1 MLVLR
6 FLFLTVKNMVLIT
19 DSGAT
24 KADWIALDDK
34 GNQVFMTQ
42 TLGLSP
48 EVLTEEVIIDRLAN
62 NFELSKNSHK
72 VTRLFFYG
80 AGCGTDRMKKF
91 LKKIF
96 REFFPKAKIEV
107 KEDTYA
113 AIYSTTKIGHQGIV
127 CILGTGS
134 NCSYYDGNQL
144 FQKVTSLGYI
154 PMDDGSGNFFGR
166 KLIRDYYFHKI
177 PQDLAIKFEQGY
189 NLDADVI
196 KENLYKRPNPNTYL
210 ATSARFL
217 VENKDHPYSKGVI
230 DKGFQ
235 QFVNNYIMQLELAT
249 KVPIHFVGS
258 IAYYLRE
265 ELAAVIE
272 RNDLV
277 LGVIRQRP
285 IEGLVEFHKD
295 TI

>member
-1 MLVLR
+1 MI
-6 FLFLTVKNMVLIT
+6 LIV

-34 GNQVFMTQ
+34 GEQLFLTQ

-48 EVLTEEVIIDRLAN
+48 EVLTREVIEDRLAN
-62 NFELSKNSHK
+62 NFELSKNRDA
-72 VTRLFFYG
+72 VTQLFFYG

-96 REFFPKAKIEV
+96 KDFFPKAKTV
-107 KEDTYA
+107 VREDTYA

-134 NCSYYDGNQL
+134 NCSYYDGHQL
-144 FQKVTSLGYI
+144 FQKVISLGYI

-166 KLIRDYYFHKI
+166 KLIRDYYYHKM
-177 PQDLAIKFEQGY
+177 PQDLAGKFLKDYDLE
-189 NLDADVI
+189 ADVI
-196 KENLYKRPNPNTYL
+196 KENLYKQPNPNTYL
-210 ATSARFL
+210 ATFARFL
-217 VENKDHPYSKGVI
+217 IENKEHPYCKGVI

-235 QFVNNYIMQLELAT
+235 QFINNHIMQFELAT

-258 IAYYLRE
+258 IAYYLKD
-265 ELAAVIE
+265 ELTAVLE
-272 RNDLV
+272 RNDLIV
-277 LGVIRQRP
+277 GVIRQRP
-285 IEGLVEFHKD
+285 IDGLVEFHKE

>member
-1 MLVLR
+1 
-6 FLFLTVKNMVLIT
+6 MVLIT

-24 KADWIALDDK
+24 KADWIALNDK
-34 GNQVFMTQ
+34 GEQILMTQ

-48 EVLTEEVIIDRLAN
+48 EVLSAEVIMERLAN
-62 NFELSKNSHK
+62 NYELSKNSKK
-72 VTRLFFYG
+72 VTRLHFYG
-80 AGCGTDRMKKF
+80 AGCGTERMRKF
-91 LKKIF
+91 LRKIF
-96 REFFPKAKIEV
+96 KEFFPNATVEV

-113 AIYSTTKIGHQGIV
+113 AIYSTTKVGHQGIV

-144 FQKVTSLGYI
+144 FQKVVSLGYI

-166 KLIRDYYFHKI
+166 KLIRDYYFHKM
-177 PQDLAIKFEQGY
+177 PQDLALKFSKEY
-189 NLDADVI
+189 NLEPDVI

-210 ATSARFL
+210 ATFARFI
-217 VENKDHPYSKGVI
+217 VENKDHAYCKGVI

-235 QFVNNYIMQLELAT
+235 QFVNNYIMQFELAT
-249 KVPIHFVGS
+249 KVPVHFVGS
-258 IAYYLRE
+258 IAWYLRE
-265 ELAAVIE
+265 ELTQVVE

-285 IEGLVEFHKD
+285 IDGLVDFHKE

>member
-1 MLVLR
+1 MI
-6 FLFLTVKNMVLIT
+6 LIV

-24 KADWIALDDK
+24 KADWIALDNE
-34 GNQVFMTQ
+34 GNQLFNTQ

-48 EVLTEEVIIDRLAN
+48 EVLTREVIEDRLAN
-62 NFELSKNSHK
+62 NFDISKNREI
-72 VTRLFFYG
+72 VTHLYFYG

-91 LKKIF
+91 LGEIF
-96 REFFPKAKIEV
+96 EDFFPNARAEV
-107 KEDTYA
+107 REDTYA
-113 AIYSTTKIGHQGIV
+113 AIYSTTTIGNQGIV

-154 PMDDGSGNFFGR
+154 LMDDGSGNFFGR
-166 KLIRDYYFHKI
+166 KLLRDYYFHKM
-177 PQDLAIKFEQGY
+177 PQDLGIKFAKEY
-189 NLDADVI
+189 ELAADSI
-196 KENLYKRPNPNTYL
+196 KEYLYKQPNPNTYL
-210 ATSARFL
+210 ATFARFMI
-217 VENKDHPYSKGVI
+217 ENKEHPYCKGVI

-235 QFVNNYIMQLELAT
+235 QFVNNYIMQFELAT

-258 IAYYLRE
+258 IAYFLRD
-265 ELAAVIE
+265 ELTKVIE
-272 RNDLV
+272 RNDHI

-285 IEGLVEFHKD
+285 IDGLVEFHRA

>member
-1 MLVLR
+1 MI
-6 FLFLTVKNMVLIT
+6 LIV

-24 KADWIALDDK
+24 KADWIALDEK
-34 GNQVFMTQ
+34 GDEVFMTQ

-48 EVLTEEVIIDRLAN
+48 EVLTREVIEDRLAN
-62 NFELSKNSHK
+62 NFELSKNRDK
-72 VTRLFFYG
+72 VKRLYFYG

-91 LKKIF
+91 LKNIF
-96 REFFPKAKIEV
+96 KSFFKNAKAEV

-113 AIYSTTKIGHQGIV
+113 AIYSTTKVGHQGIV

-134 NCSYYDGNQL
+134 NCSYYDGHQL
-144 FQKVTSLGYI
+144 FQKVISLGYI

-166 KLIRDYYFHKI
+166 KLIRDYYFHKM
-177 PQDLAIKFEQGY
+177 PQALGHKFAGEY

-196 KENLYKRPNPNTYL
+196 KENLYKQPNPNTYL
-210 ATSARFL
+210 ATFARFL
-217 VENKDHPYSKGVI
+217 IENKDHPYCKAVI
-230 DKGFQ
+230 DKGLQ
-235 QFVNNYIMQLELAT
+235 QFVNNYIMQFELAT

-258 IAYYLRE
+258 IAYFLRE
-265 ELAAVIE
+265 ELKAVLE

-277 LGVIRQRP
+277 PGVIRQRP
-285 IEGLVEFHKD
+285 IDGLVEFHKQ

>member
-1 MLVLR
+1 
-6 FLFLTVKNMVLIT
+6 MVVIV

-34 GNQVFMTQ
+34 GEQVFFTQ

-48 EVLTEEVIIDRLAN
+48 EVLTREVIEDRLAN
-62 NFELSKNSHK
+62 NFELSKNSNK
-72 VTRLFFYG
+72 VKQLFFYG
-80 AGCGTDRMKKF
+80 AGCGTERMRRF

-96 REFFPKAKIEV
+96 KAFFPKAKAEV
-107 KEDTYA
+107 REDTFA
-113 AIYSTTKIGHQGIV
+113 AIYSTTQVGHQGIV

-134 NCSYYDGNQL
+134 NCSYYDGHQM
-144 FQKVTSLGYI
+144 FQKVVSLGYI

-166 KLIRDYYFHKI
+166 KLIRDYYYHKM
-177 PQDLAIKFEQGY
+177 PQDLAMKFSSEY

-196 KENLYKRPNPNTYL
+196 KENLYKQPNPNTYL
-210 ATSARFL
+210 ATFARFL
-217 VENKDHPYSKGVI
+217 VENKDHPYCKGVI

-235 QFVNNYIMQLELAT
+235 QFINNHVMQFELAT
-249 KVPIHFVGS
+249 KVPVHFVGS
-258 IAYYLRE
+258 IAHYLKD
-265 ELAAVIE
+265 ELQAVVE

-285 IEGLVEFHKD
+285 IDGLVEFHKQ